1 MAKAAKKKR
10 GQALA
15 KSAPK
20 NTKAKDNV
28 KVESP
33 SGNFDVE
40 LGLIHAARARAV
52 AAVNTTLI
60 ELYWSIGQ
68 YISRKAAKDGWGTGT
83 VAELSRAIQRKYP
96 GMTGYSA
103 SNLWRMTQFYEMY
116 CEQPKLAPLVRVLSW
131 THNLLIMGGCKPP
144 EAREFY
150 VRIAAQER
158 WGKRELERQI
168 AGALFE
174 RTVLAPPKL
183 APVVRVLHPAADT
196 VFKDTYMLDF
206 LDLPPVHSEAD
217 LQHALVAN
225 LKRFLI
231 ELGRD
236 FAFVGEQY
244 LLQVGGTD
252 FRLDLLFYHRSL
264 QCLVAFDLKINHF
277 EPEHLGK
284 MEFYL
289 EALDRDVKKP
299 HERPSIGVLL
309 CATKDDE
316 VVEYALSRSLS
327 PALIAE
333 YQTAL
338 PDRRLLQR
346 KLHEL
351 YQLSLPADG
360 VPPSQSRPAR
370 KARKA

>member
-1 MAKAAKKKR
+1 MKQKKI
-10 GQALA
+10 QAYALVRRPVPRVR
-15 KSAPK
+15 S
-20 NTKAKDNV
+20 
-28 KVESP
+28 
-33 SGNFDVE
+33 SGSRHTRAFREVVAMIE
-40 LGLIHAARARAV
+40 AARAQAFQ
-52 AAVNTTLI
+52 AVNTGMVD
-60 ELYWSIGQ
+60 LYWRVGEYIG
-68 YISRKAAKDGWGTGT
+68 RKIVADGWGKNT
-83 VAELSRAIQRKYP
+83 VRELSAFIRARRP
-96 GMTGYSA
+96 GRGGFSA
-103 SNLWRMTQFYEMY
+103 SNLWRMRQFHELYSG
-116 CEQPKLAPLVRVLSW
+116 QPKLAPLVRVLSW